1 MPTTISPEEL
11 FFGAPVS
18 LTYGGTEVG
27 GTVDAPKVQITTTIY
42 TPEFQNAKGPIE
54 GTDIVTKVI
63 VAAEFTVN
71 QFTAEKLAWAMPG
84 STTTGDT
91 TTWEPGRIP
100 TSAYKTLV
108 LQGEGLDGR
117 AMILSIYNAI
127 NVSPLEIDFSNQA
140 IAGLKM
146 RFEGRY
152 DATTPTIA
160 PFALELDLGS

>member
-1 MPTTISPEEL
+1 MATVILPEEL
-11 FFGAPVS
+11 VFGAPTS

-27 GTVDAPKVQITTTIY
+27 GTIDAPKIQITTTVY
-42 TPEFQNAKGPIE
+42 TPEFQNAKGPIK
-54 GTDIVTKVI
+54 GTDIVTKVV

-84 STTTGDT
+84 AETTGDT

-100 TSAYKTLV
+100 SSAYKDLTLV
-108 LQGEGLDGR
+108 GEGLDGR
-117 AMILSIYNAI
+117 QIVFTIYDAI
-127 NVSPLEIDFSNQA
+127 NVSPLELDFGNQS

-152 DATTPTIA
+152 GSTTPNVA